1 MSYLG
6 NNLQVAFPSYR
17 NIDDISSSFDGSTK
31 TFPLTLGGATPVPF
45 PINPQQCLISVNG
58 VIQKPDPTGV
68 AGFNLVGS
76 NIVFASAPSGG
87 QSFFGVILAGADY
100 INVGTKFPDGG
111 ANAPSV
117 TFDNALTTGLYL
129 AGANQLGIATNGVR
143 RVVFDANG
151 RDIVYTA
158 SVGNV
163 NALADAATITP
174 NFAAG
179 NNFSL
184 TLGGNRTLANPT
196 NLIAGQAGTI
206 VITQD
211 GTGSRTLSYGNY
223 WKYPGGTGS
232 IPSLSTAAGATDV
245 LGYYVESTLR
255 ITFRLLLNV
264 S

>member
-1 MSYLG
+1 MAYLG
-6 NNLQVAFPSYR
+6 NNLQTAFPSYR
-17 NIDDISSSFDGSTK
+17 NVDDISASFDGSTK
-31 TFPLTLGGATPVPF
+31 TFPLTIGNAAPVPF

-58 VIQKPDPTGV
+58 VVQKPDPTGV

-76 NIVFASAPSGG
+76 NIVFASAPGVG
-87 QSFFGVILAGADY
+87 QSFFGTILAGADY
-100 INVGTKFPDGG
+100 VNIGAKFPDGG
-111 ANAPSV
+111 ENAPSV
-117 TFDNALTTGLYL
+117 TFENALTTGLYL
-129 AGANQLGIATNGVR
+129 AGANQLGIASNGVR

-163 NALADAATITP
+163 VALADGATITP
-174 NFAAG
+174 NFASG
-179 NNFSL
+179 NNYSL

-196 NLIAGQAGTI
+196 NLIAGQSGTI

-223 WKYPGGTGS
+223 WKYPGGPLS
-232 IPSLSTAAGATDV
+232 IPNLSTGAGAVDL
-245 LGYYVESTLR
+245 LGYYVQSSTSIAFR
-255 ITFRLLLNV
+255 ILLNI

>member
-17 NIDDISSSFDGSTK
+17 NVDDISPSFDGSTK
-31 TFPLTLGGATPVPF
+31 TFPLTIGNTAPVPF

-58 VIQKPDPTGV
+58 IIQKPDPTGT

-76 NIVFASAPSGG
+76 NIVFASAPQVGW
-87 QSFFGVILAGADY
+87 SFFGVILAGADY
-100 INVGTKFPDGG
+100 INVGVRYPDGG
-111 ANAPSV
+111 ENAPSI
-117 TFDNALTTGLYL
+117 TFENALTTGLYL
-129 AGANQLGIATNGVR
+129 AGANQLGIASNGIR
-143 RVVFDANG
+143 RMMFDANG
-151 RDIVYTA
+151 RGIVYSA

-163 NALADAATITP
+163 TTLVDQATITP

-184 TLGGNRTLANPT
+184 TLGGNRVLANPT
-196 NLIAGQAGTI
+196 NLIAGQSGTI

-211 GTGSRTLSYGNY
+211 NTGSRTLSYGNY
-223 WKYPGGTGS
+223 WKYPGGSGAIPALTTTGNRV
-232 IPSLSTAAGATDV
+232 DV
-245 LGYYVESTLR
+245 LGYYVESSTR
-255 ITFRLLLNV
+255 ITFRILLDV

>member
-1 MSYLG
+1 MAYLG
-6 NNLQVAFPSYR
+6 NNLQTAFPSYR
-17 NIDDISSSFDGSTK
+17 NVDDISSLFDGSTK
-31 TFPLTLGGATPVPF
+31 SFPLTIGNATPVPF

-76 NIVFASAPSGG
+76 NIVFASAPGTG
-87 QSFFGVILAGADY
+87 QSFFGTILAGADY
-100 INVGTKFPDGG
+100 VNIGARFPDGG
-111 ANAPSV
+111 ENAPSV
-117 TFDNALTTGLYL
+117 TFENALTTGLYL
-129 AGANQLGIATNGVR
+129 AGANQLGIASNGIR
-143 RVVFDANG
+143 RMMFDANG
-151 RDIVYTA
+151 RGIVYSA

-163 NALADAATITP
+163 TTLVDQATITP

-196 NLIAGQAGTI
+196 NLIAGQSGTI

-211 GTGSRTLSYGNY
+211 NTGSRTLAYGSY
-223 WKYPGGTGS
+223 WKYPGGSSAIPALTTTGNRV
-232 IPSLSTAAGATDV
+232 DV
-245 LGYYVESTLR
+245 LGYYVESTTR
-255 ITFRLLLNV
+255 ITFRILLDV